1 MNARVAV
8 VLLVL
13 LAVLGGGAL
22 VYNYQERT
30 QRADN
35 AATLGRPLVKDLKAA
50 DIASIRIVEP
60 KATLTLQRK
69 EDGWVIAER
78 RGFPAD
84 VSRVREFVLKV
95 LGLKV
100 GQSEP
105 IAEKDRARLNVDASG
120 TQVEFNGADG
130 KPLARLTVGKK
141 YFKREVENPDK
152 APADGRF
159 VVVIPAQAG
168 TPAQAGAGT
177 QVVYV
182 ISDPLAQ
189 ASAKSA
195 DWIDRSSFQVEKV
208 KTLDVRPPTGEAW
221 RIERAA
227 DNADWKLAGIKP
239 GEKLDTGRAN
249 AASYSLSLLELADV
263 ASDDVKDTG
272 LDKPTLVNAT
282 TLDGLSYEIKVGSLV
297 GDNYFV
303 RFSSSGSADVAPAKA
318 GAQDEE
324 RLKKLRERLPREKL
338 LADYVLLVPKS
349 KLEDTMKPRAEL
361 LEKKAD
367 PKK

>member
-50 DIASIRIVEP
+50 DIASIKIVEP

-130 KPLARLTVGKK
+130 KPLAKLTVGKK

-159 VVVIPAQAG
+159 IVVIPAQ
-168 TPAQAGAGT
+168 AGT

-227 DNADWKLAGIKP
+227 DNADWKLAGLKP

-263 ASDDVKDTG
+263 APDDVKDTG

-282 TLDGLSYEIKVGSLV
+282 TLDGLTYELKVGSLV

-303 RFSSSGSADVAPAKA
+303 RFSSSGSPAEARGEAA
-318 GAQDEE
+318 GPDAE
-324 RLKKLRERLPREKL
+324 RLKKLLERLPREKL